1 LAEGFKKSQGI
12 KPSTSVRVLTNRK
25 VINEN
30 PCDYLYSSA
39 NFYME
44 GGKLFSFLKDL
55 RNEF

>member
-1 LAEGFKKSQGI
+1 MAIPKDKDELQKTTVN
-12 KPSTSVRVLTNRK
+12 TSASIRVLTNRK
-25 VINEN
+25 VINED

-55 RNEF
+55 